1 MIEAMLQTHPD
12 DPFLHYA
19 LALEWQ
25 KEGDVPK
32 AVERLLE
39 LQSIKPDYLAL
50 YYQLGKMYEAIGEN
64 EKAIDTFLDGKRL
77 AKKNGDIKA
86 AGEISEALMMHDI
99 FD

>member
-1 MIEAMLQTHPD
+1 MIEAMLQTHPE

-25 KEGDVPK
+25 KEGEMQK
-32 AVERLLE
+32 AIDRLQE
-39 LQSIKPDYLAL
+39 LKALKPDYLAL
-50 YYQLGKMYEAIGEN
+50 YYQLGKMYEAIGNN
-64 EKAIDTFLDGKRL
+64 ELAVDSLMDGKRL
-77 AKKNGDIKA
+77 AKKMGDIKA